1 MPSTNVHNVLL
12 LLEQRAGFP
21 HKSSEQEVLLLVCC
35 CCCCCCCCCP
45 QERERERCKFVHSY
59 FAGNVESRQGQSG
72 RKRINVKRER
82 NAQIGVTSGWRHS
95 MRPTQS
101 STSSTSGTPGQGRED
116 LGLAKADTGR
126 HNLKLS
132 YFRLPTG
139 MFTIQLGGGEERS
152 DQVLFLWFEQS

>member
-21 HKSSEQEVLLLVCC
+21 HKSSEQEVLLLV

-72 RKRINVKRER
+72 RKRINVSER
-82 NAQIGVTSGWRHS
+82 GMHRSGLRPDDGFQCGDTGVQ
-95 MRPTQS
+95 RP
-101 STSSTSGTPGQGRED
+101 GHLED
-116 LGLAKADTGR
+116 LGLAKADTLGL

-139 MFTIQLGGGEERS
+139 MDTIQWRKEGS
-152 DQVLFLWFEQS
+152 MVDT